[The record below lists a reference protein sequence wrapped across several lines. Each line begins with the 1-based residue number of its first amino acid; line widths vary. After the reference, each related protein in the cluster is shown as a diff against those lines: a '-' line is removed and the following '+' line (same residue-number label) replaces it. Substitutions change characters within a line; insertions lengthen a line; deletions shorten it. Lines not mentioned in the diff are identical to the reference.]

1 MTIRLGIVGTG
12 YWATHVHIPAAL
24 ASDHVDLVGITGRDE
39 SRLAVLSLETSIR
52 AFSSFDELLEQ
63 VDIVAFAI
71 APSAQAGLALTAA
84 RAGKHL
90 MLEKPIA
97 TTLEAARRLE
107 HEVSARGLAAIVFA
121 AGLLM
126 TPTAEW
132 IEATRKLGP
141 WNYARFESV
150 SSTMRES
157 TNPFYGSEW
166 RRDAGALW
174 DTGPHALST
183 LCAVLGR
190 VRTVHATRGRDD
202 LIALSL
208 SHSTGAVS
216 SLVVGSHTTST
227 GALSSSIIT
236 GDAGVVSPPA
246 IPDWEAASLVAYGH
260 ALAHLSDQI
269 ERGATPHASNIGLGL
284 HVVEILD
291 AAERSLR
298 SGTIARLHD

>member
-1 MTIRLGIVGTG
+1 MTLRLGIVGTG
-12 YWATHVHIPAAL
+12 YWATHVHIPAAM
-24 ASDHVDLVGITGRDE
+24 ASDHVDLVGIAGRDE
-39 SRLAVLSLETSIR
+39 SRLAVVGDATGIR
-52 AFSSFDELLEQ
+52 AFASFDELLER
-63 VDIVAFAI
+63 VDAVAFAI

-90 MLEKPIA
+90 LLEKPIA
-97 TTLEAARRLE
+97 TTLEAAKLLE
-107 HEVSARGLAAIVFA
+107 REMSSRGLAAIVFA

-126 TPTAEW
+126 APTSEW

-141 WNYARFESV
+141 WDYARFESV

-157 TNPFYGSEW
+157 SNPFFGSEW

-190 VRTVHATRGRDD
+190 VTTVHATRGRDD

-208 SHSTGAVS
+208 SHSSGALS
-216 SLVVGSHTTST
+216 SLVVGSHAGA
-227 GALSSSIIT
+227 GALSSSVIS
-236 GDAGVVSPPA
+236 GDAGVASPPA
-246 IPDWEAASLVAYGH
+246 IPNWEAAALVAYGH
-260 ALAHLSDQI
+260 ALAHLSHQI
-269 ERGATPHASNIGLGL
+269 ERGAAPHASNIGLGL

-291 AAERSLR
+291 AAARSLQ
-298 SGTIARLHD
+298 SGATERLDG